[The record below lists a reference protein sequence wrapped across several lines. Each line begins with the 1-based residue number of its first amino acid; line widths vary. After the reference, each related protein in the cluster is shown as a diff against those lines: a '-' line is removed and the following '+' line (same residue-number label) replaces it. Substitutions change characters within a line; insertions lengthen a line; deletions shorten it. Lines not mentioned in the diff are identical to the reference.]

1 MNKLKSSR
9 SWKAFKI
16 YSKSFLNVFNL
27 IMDKIRRRLKYLRFE
42 HPIFEV
48 KTQSVTT
55 RSSTDML
62 SQAFKY
68 IYLLDEF
75 KSAFHL
81 F

>member
-9 SWKAFKI
+9 SWKAFKT

-27 IMDKIRRRLKYLRFE
+27 IMDKIRRSCYLRFE

-55 RSSTDML
+55 RPSTDML